1 MDRIATITNT
11 WISWTYGQVIWV
23 DKGDPSEA
31 KKLLWG
37 SPGHALVSCIGVNVL
52 RLVVANEHRPLAKS
66 TRIHPLPGLAT
77 DRSSPV
83 RSDTKFGQTVGKMV
97 VIQKNYDI
105 EMHPPCLSSSI
116 IKSLSS
122 WGWSQMLATT
132 KSLVT
137 RCEIWHFTSIVTTL
151 GHSWSWKWIW
161 KC

>member
-1 MDRIATITNT
+1 MDRIATMNNT

-23 DKGDPSEA
+23 DKRNPSEA

-37 SPGHALVSCIGVNVL
+37 GPSHALVSCIGVNVL
-52 RLVVANEHRPLAKS
+52 RLMVANEHRPLAKS

-77 DRSSPV
+77 DHSSPV
-83 RSDTKFGQTVGKMV
+83 RWDTNSVKPLQNGGNSK
-97 VIQKNYDI
+97 KLWHRNA
-105 EMHPPCLSSSI
+105 SSPV

-137 RCEIWHFTSIVTTL
+137 RSKMWHITSIVTTL